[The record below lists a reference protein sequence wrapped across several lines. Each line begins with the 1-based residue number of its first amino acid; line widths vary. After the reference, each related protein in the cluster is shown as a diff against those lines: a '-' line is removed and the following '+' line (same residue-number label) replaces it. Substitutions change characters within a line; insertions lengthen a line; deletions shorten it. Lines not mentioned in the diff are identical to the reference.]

1 MKNEFWRRGI
11 VAILTAG
18 LLAIGA
24 VAQEGEATGEV
35 KIEGDAPPA
44 ATATAEVKP
53 ATKVAKPMITNRDPF
68 VNQLLTGEVTSGFTP
83 RVRSTRERTA
93 TAAPAGRSVRPAA
106 SARTISPGANV
117 AAAAPEAPPA
127 PVIPA
132 PEVTIAGI
140 VKAGGSRQAIVNA
153 GASSYI
159 VSEGQKLADYR
170 VSSITDTAVTFTY
183 MGKSFKIPIDS
194 PFGLK

>member
-11 VAILTAG
+11 AAILTAG

-24 VAQEGEATGEV
+24 AAQEGEATGEV
-35 KIEGDAPPA
+35 KIEGDVPPA

-53 ATKVAKPMITNRDPF
+53 AVKVAKPMITNRDPF

-83 RVRSTRERTA
+83 RVRSRERTA
-93 TAAPAGRSVRPAA
+93 AAPAERSVRPAA
-106 SARTISPGANV
+106 SARSITPGANV
-117 AAAAPEAPPA
+117 AAVAPEPIPE
-127 PVIPA
+127 PVIIPA
-132 PEVTIAGI
+132 PDVTISGI
-140 VKAGGSRQAIVNA
+140 VKAGGTRQAIVNA
-153 GASSYI
+153 GSSSYI

-194 PFGLK
+194 QFGLK